1 MYIPPFRMPE
11 HSRWALW
18 LSQRSYQQVGYNLVI
33 QRRAFILASL
43 FAASGIAPPIWA
55 KSVPKRGPVQSTQ
68 DSQSSAVPPATAG
81 PVAPPVEFVCPMHPD
96 VRSLKPGVCP
106 RCGMTLVANLPDR
119 VEYPLEM
126 VVDPSPPRAGKDV
139 QFGFT
144 VLEPKTRLRVNDFQ
158 VMHEK
163 LYHLF
168 IVSQD
173 LQYFVHD
180 HPEKDSDGTFRLHTV
195 LPRPGMYRV
204 LSDFYPTGGTPQLIV
219 KTVVLPGAALAPGA
233 ELKPDLAPKD
243 SANMRV
249 SLTMQPAQPIAGMKT
264 LMFFHL
270 DPADGLEPYLGSWS
284 HMLAASDD
292 LVDMIHDHPFVADGG
307 PQMQFNMIFP
317 RSRTYRVWVQ
327 FQRKGVVNTAVFN
340 IPVAELR

>member
-1 MYIPPFRMPE
+1 M
-11 HSRWALW
+11 
-18 LSQRSYQQVGYNLVI
+18 V
-33 QRRAFILASL
+33 
-43 FAASGIAPPIWA
+43 
-55 KSVPKRGPVQSTQ
+55 
-68 DSQSSAVPPATAG
+68 
-81 PVAPPVEFVCPMHPD
+81 PPVEFVCPMHPD

-139 QFGFT
+139 QFSFT
-144 VLEPKTRLRVNDFQ
+144 VLDPKTRQRVNDFQ
-158 VMHEK
+158 VMHER

-180 HPEKDSDGTFRLHTV
+180 HPEKDSEGTFRLRAV

-233 ELKPDLAPKD
+233 ELKPDLGPKD
-243 SANMRV
+243 SRNMRV
-249 SLTMQPAQPIAGMKT
+249 SLTMQPTQPIAGMKT

>member
-1 MYIPPFRMPE
+1 
-11 HSRWALW
+11 
-18 LSQRSYQQVGYNLVI
+18 
-33 QRRAFILASL
+33 
-43 FAASGIAPPIWA
+43 
-55 KSVPKRGPVQSTQ
+55 
-68 DSQSSAVPPATAG
+68 
-81 PVAPPVEFVCPMHPD
+81 MHPD

-119 VEYPLEM
+119 VEYPLRM
-126 VVDPSPPRAGKDV
+126 MIAPTPPRAGKDV
-139 QFGFT
+139 QFTFT
-144 VLEPKTRLRVNDFQ
+144 VLDPKTGQRVNDFQ

-180 HPEKDSDGTFRLHTV
+180 HPEKDPEGTFRFHTV

-219 KTVVLPGAALAPGA
+219 KTVVLPGVPLKPGA
-233 ELKPDLAPKD
+233 DLPPDLSPKD
-243 SANMRV
+243 AANMRV

-270 DPADGLEPYLGSWS
+270 DPADGLEQYLGSWS

-317 RSRTYRVWVQ
+317 RARTYRVWVQ

-340 IPVAELR
+340 VPVSELK